1 MGINIGS
8 GVQQQLNNTKVSFPG
23 STMERSRTIHIPR
36 GDQKRVLFKELLHP
50 GNSAR
55 LRGPDNLFIKIL

>member
-1 MGINIGS
+1 
-8 GVQQQLNNTKVSFPG
+8 
-23 STMERSRTIHIPR
+23 MERSRTIHIPR

-55 LRGPDNLFIKIL
+55 LRGPDNLFLQVL